1 MLPLH
6 SVKQF
11 FTDMRRQKLRTAM
24 TTFGI
29 FWGTCSIVLLFAFG
43 QGLRES
49 QVESQKGLGENIGIY
64 WPGITSKDYKGLPR
78 GRDIRFTED
87 DIQMIKSKAQTIERI
102 SPEFSKW
109 NVSLKVGRSN
119 MVQNVIGVWPEFGE
133 MRNLIPIAG
142 SRFVNEQDN
151 NLRRRI
157 IFLGDRLADQLFNNS
172 ELVNDQSMITGSP
185 AYEAAVQ
192 KVADKAI
199 GQQVLVNGVPF
210 TVVGVMKPKKQDSSY
225 NGRDAQKAYIPA
237 STFNTMYSRRYPNN
251 FVVQAKATETM
262 KKTREEIL
270 SIMGAKYRF
279 DPTDREALSVWDV
292 SEGIEFMN
300 NFFGAFQMFLVGI
313 GVATL
318 ITGGIGVSN
327 IMNVVLEE
335 RTKEIGIK
343 MALGARKSFI
353 LIQFIVETMMI
364 TGIGGVCGFLFAF
377 AIVSIFPALHL
388 EEYIGTPRVDIVG
401 GILVTILLGVIGL
414 IAGIFPARRAA
425 NLQPVQALKLF

>member
-1 MLPLH
+1 MMPLH
-6 SVKQF
+6 TIRQF
-11 FTDMRRQKLRTAM
+11 FNDMRRQKLRTAM

-43 QGLRES
+43 QGIREN
-49 QVESQKGLGENIGIY
+49 QIESQKGLGENIGIF
-64 WPGITSKDYKGLPR
+64 WPGITAKDYKGLPR
-78 GRDIRFTED
+78 GRQINFTEED
-87 DIQMIKSKAQTIERI
+87 VRMIKTKATTVDRI

-109 NVSLKVGRSN
+109 NVSLKVGRQ
-119 MVQNVIGVWPEFGE
+119 VQIKNVVGVWPEFGE
-133 MRNLIPIAG
+133 MRNLIALEG
-142 SRFVNEQDN
+142 SRWLNEQDE
-151 NLRRRI
+151 LQRRRVVFI
-157 IFLGDRLADQLFNNS
+157 GDRLADQLFAGGTLTGGVTS
-172 ELVNDQSMITGSP
+172 RDDSM
-185 AYEAAVQ
+185 AVETA
-192 KVADKAI
+192 KKAV
-199 GQQVLVNGVPF
+199 GQQVLINGVPF
-210 TVVGVMKPKKQDSSY
+210 TVIGVMKPKRQDSSY

-251 FVVQAKATETM
+251 MVVQCKPEETM
-262 KKTREEIL
+262 TRSREEIL
-270 SIMGAKYRF
+270 AIMGAKYRF

-292 SEGIEFMN
+292 SEGLEFMN

-343 MALGARKSFI
+343 MALGARKSYVMM
-353 LIQFIVETMMI
+353 QFIVETLMI
-364 TGIGGVCGFLFAF
+364 TAIGGIFGFLFAYS
-377 AIVSIFPALHL
+377 IVVAFPALNL
-388 EEYIGTPRVDIVG
+388 EEYIGTPKVNYLGSVM
-401 GILVTILLGVIGL
+401 VVVLLGIVGL

>member
-1 MLPLH
+1 MMPLH
-6 SVKQF
+6 TIRQF
-11 FTDMRRQKLRTAM
+11 FNDMRRQKLRTAM

-43 QGLRES
+43 QGIREN
-49 QVESQKGLGENIGIY
+49 QIESQKGLGENIGIF
-64 WPGITSKDYKGLPR
+64 WPGITAKDYKGLPR
-78 GRDIRFTED
+78 GRQINFTEED
-87 DIQMIKSKAQTIERI
+87 VRMIKTKATTVDRI

-109 NVSLKVGRSN
+109 NVSLKVGRQ
-119 MVQNVIGVWPEFGE
+119 VQIKNVVGVWPEFGE
-133 MRNLIPIAG
+133 MRNLIALEG
-142 SRFVNEQDN
+142 SRWLNEQDE
-151 NLRRRI
+151 LQRRRVVFI
-157 IFLGDRLADQLFNNS
+157 GDRLADQLFAGGTLTGGVTS
-172 ELVNDQSMITGSP
+172 RDDSM
-185 AYEAAVQ
+185 AVETA
-192 KVADKAI
+192 KKAV
-199 GQQVLVNGVPF
+199 GQQVLINGVPF
-210 TVVGVMKPKKQDSSY
+210 TVIGVMKPKRQDSSY

-251 FVVQAKATETM
+251 MVVQCLPEETM
-262 KKTREEIL
+262 KRSREEIL
-270 SIMGAKYRF
+270 AIMGAKYRF

-292 SEGIEFMN
+292 SEGLEFMN

-343 MALGARKSFI
+343 MALGARKSYVMM
-353 LIQFIVETMMI
+353 QFIVETLMI
-364 TGIGGVCGFLFAF
+364 TAIGGIFGFLFAYS
-377 AIVSIFPALHL
+377 IVVAFPALNL
-388 EEYIGTPRVDIVG
+388 EEYIGTPKVNYLGSVM
-401 GILVTILLGVIGL
+401 VVVLLGIVGL